1 MKKRLLEDE
10 MFNAVLEQ
18 AFTEAVAE
26 EFADVPDAA
35 LQTPDQPKK
44 KRSGKGKRS
53 RPGLLTAV
61 KETFIRIARKT
72 Q

>member
-1 MKKRLLEDE
+1 MTVIETIRL
-10 MFNAVLEQ
+10 VGS
-18 AFTEAVAE
+18 
-26 EFADVPDAA
+26 EFKDVPDAE

-61 KETFIRIARKT
+61 KETLIRIVRKT